1 VTLKAWLRRRHLE
14 RRLREL
20 AASVRAGATRFDYP
34 KLIDRPPGS
43 RVLVLSPHPDDDA
56 IGAGGTLVKL
66 KRAGAVVT
74 SLVLTDGGEGVP
86 GRPRAEVAGV
96 RRGEEEA
103 AARRLGID
111 RVVFWDEPDGGLR
124 VTSTAAARLRAA
136 LDEARPDAVFLPS
149 FLDAH
154 PDHRAVT
161 PLLAGAVGDAA
172 PAFTCV
178 VYESWT
184 PIVPNVIV
192 DVSAEMEV
200 KLAAV
205 REHRSQVARVA
216 YDDLAQALNRW
227 RSGAHSREVTYAEAF
242 YVDAA
247 RDYLALWRRLD
258 RA

>member
-1 VTLKAWLRRRHLE
+1 MKLATWLRRRRIE
-14 RRLREL
+14 GRLRTI
-20 AASVRAGATRFDYP
+20 AVTVRAGATRFDYP
-34 KLIDRPPGS
+34 RLIERPPGS

-66 KRAGAVVT
+66 KGAGARVT

-86 GRPRAEVAGV
+86 DRPRAEVV
-96 RRGEEEA
+96 ETRRREEEA

-111 RVVFWDEPDGGLR
+111 RVIFWTEPDGGLQA
-124 VTSTAAARLRAA
+124 TPANAERLRGV
-136 LDEARPDAVFLPS
+136 LDEIRPDAVFLPS

-154 PDHRAVT
+154 PDHAAVT
-161 PLLAGAVGDAA
+161 PLLARAVGEATA
-172 PAFTCV
+172 SFTCV
-178 VYESWT
+178 LYESWT
-184 PIVPNVIV
+184 PVVPNVIV
-192 DVSAEMEV
+192 DVSAEMET

-227 RSGAHSREVTYAEAF
+227 RSGAYSHQVVYAEAF

-247 RDYLALWRRLD
+247 SEYLALWRRV
-258 RA
+258 AQA